1 MKYTAIN
8 IGPVIKTISLAR
20 RPRELWA
27 ASYLFSYL
35 MRCIIDQVPTDE
47 CVVIA
52 PIYDPDSDKKV
63 GLYPDRLFLRH
74 NEGVDDIKPN
84 DILERAWGAFNEKL
98 YLTKDYFNLMHVTLD
113 IDSAK
118 DSIAIGDLN
127 KKLDLLELCVYASNT
142 HKDGKDSLET
152 VMSLIT
158 ERKNSELFKVAF
170 GQKHMQMETLAEIAA
185 TQLNKESYSNEW
197 EEFTGKC
204 VLETLDEDPYSP
216 LKSLS
221 EYKSYH
227 RYFCVVQ
234 ADGDNMGSTIKSEDI
249 SDDVVKSISEAL
261 WRYGLEA
268 NSLISEYGG
277 RPIYAGGDD
286 LLFIAPVVGK
296 NGTNIF
302 DLAAEIEKK
311 FQPVVDVVPEDVL
324 SKSGKIPS
332 LSFGISISYYKSPL
346 YEALESARDC
356 LFDIAKKGNIK
367 HKVAW
372 NLKKHSGETFEAVYS
387 KSDSALDKAF
397 MNLIRNTVDGQ
408 TVSVLSH
415 KIKANWEL
423 LQKCISSTHRL
434 NAFFKTT
441 LDAPNDSPYFNAVKD
456 LIKHLDSAVEI
467 EDLSE
472 TLYTLLRTAK
482 FIKGEDTK
490 DE

>member
-35 MRCIIDQVPTDE
+35 MRCIIDQVPKDK
-47 CVVIA
+47 CVVVA

-74 NEGVDDIKPN
+74 EEGVDDIKPN

-98 YLTKDYFNLMHVTLD
+98 HLTKDYFNLMYVTMD

-127 KKLDLLELCVYASNT
+127 NMLDLLELCVYASNT

-152 VMSLIT
+152 VMALIT
-158 ERKNSELFKVAF
+158 ERTNSELFKVAF
-170 GQKHMQMETLAEIAA
+170 GQNHMQMETLAEIAA
-185 TQLNKESYSNEW
+185 AQLNKESYSNEW
-197 EEFTGKC
+197 EEFTRKC

-234 ADGDNMGSTIKSEDI
+234 ADGDNMGSTITSEHI
-249 SDDVVKSISEAL
+249 SDGVVKSISEAL

-268 NSLISEYGG
+268 NSLITEFGG

-302 DLAAEIEKK
+302 DLATEIEKK
-311 FQPVVDVVPEDVL
+311 FQPVVDIVPKDLL
-324 SKSGKIPS
+324 SKSGKTPS

-346 YEALESARDC
+346 YEALESAREC
-356 LFDIAKKGNIK
+356 LFTIAKRGNIK

-372 NLKKHSGETFEAVYS
+372 NLKKHSGETFDAVYS
-387 KSDSALDKAF
+387 KADSDLDVAF
-397 MNLIRNTVDGQ
+397 MNLIENTVDGQ
-408 TVSVLSH
+408 TVSAVSH
-415 KIKANWEL
+415 KLKANWAL
-423 LQKCISSTHRL
+423 LQKCVGSTSRL
-434 NAFFKTT
+434 DAFFKTT
-441 LDAPNDSPYFNAVKD
+441 LDAPNASPYFKAVKD
-456 LIKHLDSAVEI
+456 LIFHLHHAHEI
-467 EDLSE
+467 NDLSE

-482 FIKGEDTK
+482 FIKGEDAK